1 MGVVDRLRAGLR
13 NIDADAR
20 HMRAKYGSD
29 AVGMCD
35 YAIAGATEPGMRMK
49 LKLVKVALWADSFRK
64 PQHAGS
70 PQGGGSRF

>member
-1 MGVVDRLRAGLR
+1 MIDRLRAGLR

-29 AVGMCD
+29 AIGMCD

-49 LKLVKVALWADSFRK
+49 LKLVKVALWSDAFRRA
-64 PQHAGS
+64 PHTPS
-70 PQGGGSRF
+70 PQGSGGL